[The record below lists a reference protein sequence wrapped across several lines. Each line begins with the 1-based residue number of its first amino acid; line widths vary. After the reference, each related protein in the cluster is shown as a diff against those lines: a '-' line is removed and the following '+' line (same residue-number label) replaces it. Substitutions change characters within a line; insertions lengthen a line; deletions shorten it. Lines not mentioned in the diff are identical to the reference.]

1 MIVLAYWGGLAWA
14 HSLAIK
20 KGMFEASAMAHSGE
34 TISRLAA
41 MPTLANP
48 GTWECVFETERA
60 TYRFDL
66 SLLTGNPARD
76 IVRYEKPSPEES
88 LLVQKASEDRR
99 AQILLGF
106 SRFPVV
112 QVSDIDCTTQTLV
125 QFADLRYTEPG
136 KSRGN
141 FALEVPVD
149 CRDQTSN
156 GSK

>member
-1 MIVLAYWGGLAWA
+1 
-14 HSLAIK
+14 LAIK
-20 KGMFEASAMAHSGE
+20 EGTVEASVMAHNGGE

-48 GTWECVFETERA
+48 VTWECVFETERA

-66 SLLTGNPARD
+66 SLLSGKPMRD
-76 IVRYEKPSPEES
+76 VVRYEKPSPEMNS
-88 LLVQKASEDRR
+88 LIQKASEDRR
-99 AQILLGF
+99 TQILLGF
-106 SRFPVV
+106 ARFPVV
-112 QVSDIDCTTQTLV
+112 QLSDIDCTTQTLV

-136 KSRGN
+136 TSRGA

-149 CRDQTSN
+149 CPTPGRN

>member
-1 MIVLAYWGGLAWA
+1 MT
-14 HSLAIK
+14 HN
-20 KGMFEASAMAHSGE
+20 SGE

-48 GTWECVFETERA
+48 VEWEFVFETERA

-66 SLLTGNPARD
+66 SLLAGKPVSEL
-76 IVRYEKPSPEES
+76 VRYEKPSAEANS
-88 LLVQKASEDRR
+88 LIQKASEDRR

-106 SRFPVV
+106 ARFPVI
-112 QVSDIDCTTQTLV
+112 QLSDIDCTTQTLV

-136 KSRGN
+136 KSRGT
-141 FALEVPVD
+141 FAINVPVD
-149 CRDQTSN
+149 CPSQGPN